1 MSEFAQ
7 RTRILVGDEG
17 LDRLAQAHVLIAGA
31 GGVGGSCIEA
41 IGRAGVGTI
50 TVIDFDQV
58 AESNCNRQVVALTST
73 LGRPKVEVMAER
85 LRDINPNVQ
94 LNLIHARISPGDA
107 AAAIPAG
114 VDVVLDCIDAMA
126 SKVGLIKAAQE
137 RGCFVVSSM
146 GAGARM
152 NPAWVKVADLFET
165 RGCPMATAMRKLSR
179 RAGVQ
184 PGVRAVFSDEPPL
197 PHIAREYVPGAGP
210 QKTVNGTIS
219 YMPGLFGFFV
229 ASEAVRFLLGDLVL
243 PEHQRGRTMGDTRPP
258 TPTRKKKVASHVSL

>member
-1 MSEFAQ
+1 MSEWAV
-7 RTRILVGDEG
+7 RTGILVGNEG
-17 LDRLAQAHVLIAGA
+17 LARLRRSHVMIAGA

-50 TVIDFDQV
+50 SIIDFDVV
-58 AESNCNRQVVALTST
+58 AESNCNRQVVALSST

-85 LRDINPNVQ
+85 LRDINPEVRVR
-94 LNLIHARISPGDA
+94 LIQERISSKEA
-107 AAAIPAG
+107 ACLIPEG
-114 VDVVLDCIDAMA
+114 IDVVLDCIDAMA
-126 SKVGLIKAAQE
+126 SKVGLMLAAQQ

-165 RGCPMATAMRKLSR
+165 RGCPMATAMRKLAR

-197 PHIAREYVPGAGP
+197 PHLERDYVPGAGP

-219 YMPGLFGFFV
+219 YMPGLFGFYV
-229 ASEAVRFLLGDLVL
+229 AAEGIRHLLGDVI
-243 PEHQRGRTMGDTRPP
+243 PAEGDRGRTLGDTLALPP
-258 TPTRKKKVASHVSL
+258 RKKRRAALAR